1 MRVLLQRVKQA
12 SVEID
17 GNVNGEIEQGLL
29 LLVGFTENDGDKEI
43 EYLARKVLNARIFSD
58 ADDKMNLNLQQ
69 VSGSILSISQFTLYA
84 QTRKGNRPSFT
95 RAQNPDIASKN
106 YDKFNE
112 KLRGSG
118 VQVET
123 GIFGADMQVSLVN
136 DGPVTMIIDTKDIA
150 NLK

>member
-17 GNVNGEIEQGLL
+17 GNVNGEIGQGLL

-69 VSGSILSISQFTLYA
+69 VSGSILSLSQFTLYA

-136 DGPVTMIIDTKDIA
+136 DGPVTIMYDTDEE
-150 NLK
+150 

>member
-17 GNVNGEIEQGLL
+17 GNVNGEIGQGLL

-84 QTRKGNRPSFT
+84 QTHKGNRPSFT

-136 DGPVTMIIDTKDIA
+136 DGPVTIMYDTDEE
-150 NLK
+150 

>member
-84 QTRKGNRPSFT
+84 QTRKENRPSFT

-136 DGPVTMIIDTKDIA
+136 DGPVTIMYDTDEE
-150 NLK
+150 

>member
-17 GNVNGEIEQGLL
+17 GNVNGEIGQGLL

-43 EYLARKVLNARIFSD
+43 EYLARKILNARIFSD

-112 KLRGSG
+112 KLRESG

-123 GIFGADMQVSLVN
+123 GIFGTDMQVSLVN
-136 DGPVTMIIDTKDIA
+136 DGPVTIMYDTDEE
-150 NLK
+150 

>member
-17 GNVNGEIEQGLL
+17 GNVNSEIGQGLL

-112 KLRGSG
+112 KLRESG

-136 DGPVTMIIDTKDIA
+136 DGPVTIMYDTDEE
-150 NLK
+150 

>member
-17 GNVNGEIEQGLL
+17 GNVNGEIGQGLL

-95 RAQNPDIASKN
+95 RTQNPDIASKN

-136 DGPVTMIIDTKDIA
+136 DGPVTIMYYTVDE
-150 NLK
+150 

>member
-1 MRVLLQRVKQA
+1 MQRVKQA

-17 GNVNGEIEQGLL
+17 GNVNGEIGQGLL

-112 KLRGSG
+112 KLRESG

-136 DGPVTMIIDTKDIA
+136 DGPVTIMYDTDEE
-150 NLK
+150 

>member
-17 GNVNGEIEQGLL
+17 GNVNGEIGQGLL

-43 EYLARKVLNARIFSD
+43 EYLARKVLKARIFSD

-112 KLRGSG
+112 KLRESG

-136 DGPVTMIIDTKDIA
+136 DGPVTIMYDTDEE
-150 NLK
+150 

>member
-17 GNVNGEIEQGLL
+17 GNVNGEIGQGLL

-112 KLRGSG
+112 KLRESG

-123 GIFGADMQVSLVN
+123 GIFGADMQVSLCN
-136 DGPVTMIIDTKDIA
+136 DGPVTIMYDTA
-150 NLK
+150 EE

>member
-17 GNVNGEIEQGLL
+17 GNVNGEIGQGLL
-29 LLVGFTENDGDKEI
+29 LLVGFTENDGDQEI

-112 KLRGSG
+112 KLRESG

-136 DGPVTMIIDTKDIA
+136 DGPVTIMYDTDEE
-150 NLK
+150 

>member
-69 VSGSILSISQFTLYA
+69 VSGSILSISQFTLYV

-136 DGPVTMIIDTKDIA
+136 DGPVTIMYDTDEE
-150 NLK
+150 

>member
-136 DGPVTMIIDTKDIA
+136 DGPVTIMYDTDEE
-150 NLK
+150 

>member
-17 GNVNGEIEQGLL
+17 GNVNGEIGQGLL
-29 LLVGFTENDGDKEI
+29 LLVGFIENDGDKEI

-136 DGPVTMIIDTKDIA
+136 DGPVTIMYDTDEK
-150 NLK
+150 

>member
-17 GNVNGEIEQGLL
+17 GNVNGEIGQGLL

-43 EYLARKVLNARIFSD
+43 EYLARKVLNTRIFSD

-112 KLRGSG
+112 KLRESG

-136 DGPVTMIIDTKDIA
+136 DGPVTIMYDTDEE
-150 NLK
+150 

>member
-17 GNVNGEIEQGLL
+17 GNVNGKIGQGLL

-58 ADDKMNLNLQQ
+58 ADDKINLNLQQ

-112 KLRGSG
+112 KLRESG

-136 DGPVTMIIDTKDIA
+136 DGPVTIMYDTDEE
-150 NLK
+150 

>member
-17 GNVNGEIEQGLL
+17 GNVNGEIGQGLL

-58 ADDKMNLNLQQ
+58 ADDKINLNLQQ

-112 KLRGSG
+112 KLRESG

-136 DGPVTMIIDTKDIA
+136 DGPVTIMYDTDEE
-150 NLK
+150 

>member
-17 GNVNGEIEQGLL
+17 GNVNGEIGQG
-29 LLVGFTENDGDKEI
+29 LVGFTENDGDKEI

-136 DGPVTMIIDTKDIA
+136 DGPVTIMYDTDEE
-150 NLK
+150 

>member
-17 GNVNGEIEQGLL
+17 GNVNGEIGQGLL
-29 LLVGFTENDGDKEI
+29 LLVGFIENDGDKEI

-84 QTRKGNRPSFT
+84 QTRKENRPSFT

-136 DGPVTMIIDTKDIA
+136 DGPVTIMYDTDEE
-150 NLK
+150 

>member
-17 GNVNGEIEQGLL
+17 GNVNGEIGQGLL

-95 RAQNPDIASKN
+95 RVQNPDIASKN

-136 DGPVTMIIDTKDIA
+136 DGPVTIMYDTDEE
-150 NLK
+150 

>member
-1 MRVLLQRVKQA
+1 MRVLVQRVKHA

-17 GNVNGEIEQGLL
+17 GNVNGEIGQGLL

-112 KLRGSG
+112 KLRESG

-136 DGPVTMIIDTKDIA
+136 DGPVTIMYDTDEE
-150 NLK
+150 

>member
-17 GNVNGEIEQGLL
+17 GNVNSEIGQGLL

-58 ADDKMNLNLQQ
+58 ADDKMNLSLQQ

-112 KLRGSG
+112 KLRESG

-136 DGPVTMIIDTKDIA
+136 DGPVTIMYDTDEE
-150 NLK
+150 

>member
-17 GNVNGEIEQGLL
+17 GNVNGEIGQGLL

-123 GIFGADMQVSLVN
+123 GILEL
-136 DGPVTMIIDTKDIA
+136 ICRYH
-150 NLK
+150 

>member
-17 GNVNGEIEQGLL
+17 GNVNGEIGQGLL

-112 KLRGSG
+112 KLRESG

-123 GIFGADMQVSLVN
+123 GFFGADMQVSLVN
-136 DGPVTMIIDTKDIA
+136 DGPVTIMYDTDEE
-150 NLK
+150 

>member
-17 GNVNGEIEQGLL
+17 GNVNGEIGQGLL

-43 EYLARKVLNARIFSD
+43 EYLTRKVLNARIFSD

-136 DGPVTMIIDTKDIA
+136 DGPVTIMYDTDEE
-150 NLK
+150 

>member
-17 GNVNGEIEQGLL
+17 GNVNGEIGQGLL

-112 KLRGSG
+112 KLRKSG

-136 DGPVTMIIDTKDIA
+136 DGPVTIMYDTDEE
-150 NLK
+150 

>member
-17 GNVNGEIEQGLL
+17 GNVNGEIGQGLL
-29 LLVGFTENDGDKEI
+29 LLVGFTENDGNKEI

-112 KLRGSG
+112 KLRESG

-136 DGPVTMIIDTKDIA
+136 DGPATIMYDTDEE
-150 NLK
+150 

>member
-17 GNVNGEIEQGLL
+17 GNVNGEIGQGLL

-58 ADDKMNLNLQQ
+58 SDDKMNLNLQQ

-136 DGPVTMIIDTKDIA
+136 DGPVTIMYDTDEE
-150 NLK
+150 

>member
-17 GNVNGEIEQGLL
+17 GNVNGEIGQGLL
-29 LLVGFTENDGDKEI
+29 LLVGFTENYGDKEI

-112 KLRGSG
+112 KLRESG

-136 DGPVTMIIDTKDIA
+136 DGPVTIMYDTDEE
-150 NLK
+150 

>member
-1 MRVLLQRVKQA
+1 MKVLLQRVKQA

-17 GNVNGEIEQGLL
+17 GNVNGEIGQGLL
-29 LLVGFTENDGDKEI
+29 LLVGFIENDGDKEI

-136 DGPVTMIIDTKDIA
+136 DGPVTIMYDTDEE
-150 NLK
+150 

>member
-17 GNVNGEIEQGLL
+17 GNVNGEIGQGLL

-84 QTRKGNRPSFT
+84 QTREGNRPSFT

-136 DGPVTMIIDTKDIA
+136 DGPVTIMYDTDEE
-150 NLK
+150 

>member
-17 GNVNGEIEQGLL
+17 GNVNGEIGQGLL

-58 ADDKMNLNLQQ
+58 ADDKMNLSLQQ
-69 VSGSILSISQFTLYA
+69 VSGSILSISQFTLYV

-112 KLRGSG
+112 KLRESG

-136 DGPVTMIIDTKDIA
+136 DGPVTIMYDTDEE
-150 NLK
+150 

>member
-1 MRVLLQRVKQA
+1 M
-12 SVEID
+12 I
-17 GNVNGEIEQGLL
+17 
-29 LLVGFTENDGDKEI
+29 
-43 EYLARKVLNARIFSD
+43 IFSD

-136 DGPVTMIIDTKDIA
+136 DGPVTIMYDTDEE
-150 NLK
+150 

>member
-17 GNVNGEIEQGLL
+17 GNVNGEIGQGLL

-136 DGPVTMIIDTKDIA
+136 DGPVTIMYDTDEK
-150 NLK
+150 

>member
-17 GNVNGEIEQGLL
+17 GNVNGEIGQGLL

-112 KLRGSG
+112 KLRESG

-136 DGPVTMIIDTKDIA
+136 DGPVTIMYHTDEE
-150 NLK
+150 

>member
-17 GNVNGEIEQGLL
+17 GNVNGEIGQGLL
-29 LLVGFTENDGDKEI
+29 LLVGFTENDSDKEI

-112 KLRGSG
+112 KLRESG

-136 DGPVTMIIDTKDIA
+136 DGPVTIMYDTDEE
-150 NLK
+150 

>member
-17 GNVNGEIEQGLL
+17 GNVNGEIGQGLL

-69 VSGSILSISQFTLYA
+69 VSGGILSISQFTLYA

-112 KLRGSG
+112 KLRESG

-136 DGPVTMIIDTKDIA
+136 DGPVTIMYDTDEE
-150 NLK
+150 

>member
-17 GNVNGEIEQGLL
+17 GNVNGEIGQGLL

-95 RAQNPDIASKN
+95 RAQNPDIARKN

-112 KLRGSG
+112 KLRESG

-136 DGPVTMIIDTKDIA
+136 DGPVTIMYDTDEE
-150 NLK
+150 

>member
-17 GNVNGEIEQGLL
+17 GNVNGEIGQGLL

-43 EYLARKVLNARIFSD
+43 EYLAKKVLNARIFSD

-136 DGPVTMIIDTKDIA
+136 DGPVTIMYDTDEE
-150 NLK
+150 